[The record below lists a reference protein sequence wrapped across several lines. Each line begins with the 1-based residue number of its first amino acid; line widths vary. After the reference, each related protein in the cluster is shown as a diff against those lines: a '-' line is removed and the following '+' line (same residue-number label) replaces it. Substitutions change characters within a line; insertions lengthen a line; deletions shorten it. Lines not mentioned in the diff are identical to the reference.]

1 MLKND
6 HFVGSFGAKKTL
18 GAPTPFSFGVCH
30 PSNNLQDYAWYA
42 CTVGAEASSGSC
54 ALL

>member
-6 HFVGSFGAKKTL
+6 HFVRSFGAKKTL
-18 GAPTPFSFGVCH
+18 GAPTPLSFGVCH
-30 PSNNLQDYAWYA
+30 LSNNLQDYAWYA
-42 CTVGAEASSGSC
+42 CTVDAEASSGGF